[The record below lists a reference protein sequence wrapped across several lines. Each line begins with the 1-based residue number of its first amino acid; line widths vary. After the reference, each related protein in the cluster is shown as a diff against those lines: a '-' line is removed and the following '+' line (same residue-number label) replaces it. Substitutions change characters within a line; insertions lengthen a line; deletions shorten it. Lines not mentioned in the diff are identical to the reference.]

1 MISGSS
7 LCSSFKLQLLLG
19 VHNFQSDT
27 FMVALYDDDAPLSPD
42 TTVYFTDGEI
52 SGPGYTA
59 GGQALT
65 GVQILGPA
73 AGVTY
78 VTFNDPIWAAA
89 SLTARG
95 ALIYNQ
101 SKAQNSVAV
110 LDFGSDQTS
119 NNGSFRMQ
127 FPPPGPTTALIRIM

>member
-1 MISGSS
+1 MISGSY

-19 VHNFQSDT
+19 GHNFQADT

-42 TTVYFTDGEI
+42 TTAYLTDGEI

-73 AGVTY
+73 VGIAY
-78 VTFNDPIWAAA
+78 VTFNDPVWAG

-101 SKAQNSVAV
+101 SKAQASVAV
-110 LDFGSDQTS
+110 IDFGSDKTS
-119 NNGSFRMQ
+119 NNGNFRMQ
-127 FPPPGPTTALIRIM
+127 FPPPGATTALIRIM